1 MKVDFEQLHEL
12 IRILESSTLSEIE
25 IKTKDGKI
33 RLRRG
38 GPSVLEQQPVVTA
51 PATVT
56 DDDGD
61 DGDDALYVTS
71 PFVGTF
77 YTGAAPGADPFVH
90 VGDTISPGT
99 VLCIVEAMKLMNEIE
114 AEVNGTIAEVLVD
127 NGKPVEYGDRLFKL
141 QAV

>member
-56 DDDGD
+56 AD

-114 AEVNGTIAEVLVD
+114 AEVNGTIAEVLVE

>member
-25 IKTKDGKI
+25 IKTKDEKI

-56 DDDGD
+56 DD

-114 AEVNGTIAEVLVD
+114 AEVNGTIAEVLVE